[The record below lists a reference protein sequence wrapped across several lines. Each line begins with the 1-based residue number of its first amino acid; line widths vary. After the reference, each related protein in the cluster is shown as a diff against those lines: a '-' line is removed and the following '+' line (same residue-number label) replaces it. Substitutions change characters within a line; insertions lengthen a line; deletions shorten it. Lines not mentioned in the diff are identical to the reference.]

1 MANYTILKAAIS
13 DAIKQNGNNEI
24 TGNLLQQQLLAMVN
38 SLGAGYQFVGIALPT
53 TDPGTPDQNVF
64 YIAYAPGT
72 YVNFGGLTC
81 DGKQVYILR
90 SDQGGWVKWTPNIPN
105 NDFVVSA
112 LSTTYMS
119 TTGVFTVDRVNK
131 TITVSP
137 GSGQSAFYVFLYTYP
152 FGAILVNQ
160 HSFSFAEPSQLY
172 IYFDVDVKEFN
183 TVRYDLVGTLTN
195 RQFVCGYIDA
205 YPADNRPIYI
215 AGKQIGV
222 DSLPFTQQ
230 DKDNIGN
237 GMVERVNA
245 PAGWESK
252 QWNSPA
258 DTGTEWFNVN
268 CYCNPQ
274 RTLNAIHIYARVAGT
289 FTIKLRRMSDFGYF
303 YGWDVTCQVGDNTI
317 PITGFTYDTPF
328 YVTVTGKSGAAMG
341 TIYPAQQLNPD
352 CYSVVNNSM
361 VFSGY
366 EIGYWLDINDYGNLL
381 INRVAHLEQ
390 IIGGSSSSDINLM
403 LAQSDDV
410 KLEPRDYLIT
420 TPVVLSSGKK
430 LHGSF
435 GKTRLILSN
444 GCTTAISGTD
454 CNDIEI
460 SGLEIV
466 GTQVNYQY
474 EMNGIVA
481 GDGYDL
487 VATEADAI
495 ALNYMGSEIGIHLI
509 RCENVLLNDLKINHI
524 TGSAIRCNHVGMN
537 YTKGLN
543 STNVFI
549 TNCYNGIY
557 CENEHEF
564 SQYTNFTI
572 TVCMIGL
579 YVASGNLIFTAGHVT
594 RCRVGIQYVEGYN
607 HAHGICNGLEVKHNQ
622 IAGILFHN
630 CTYGQFVQGIFLQ
643 YSDIIIRNSAD
654 VVFDAVNI
662 GPGKVICTNTDET
675 ITIPN
680 RIGFLFKRQN
690 ATVQNTGNLIITN
703 EF

>member
-1 MANYTILKAAIS
+1 MANYATLKAAIT
-13 DAIKQNGNNEI
+13 AVIKQNGNNEI
-24 TGNLLQQQLLAMVN
+24 TGALLQQALLSMID
-38 SLGAGYQFVGIALPT
+38 SLGENYDFAGVAT
-53 TDPGTPDQNVF
+53 TSTNPGTPDQNVF
-64 YIAYAPGT
+64 YIAYAAGT
-72 YVNFGGLTC
+72 YANFGGLTC
-81 DGKQVYILR
+81 DGKEINIFR
-90 SDQGGWVKWTPNIPN
+90 SDPGGWVKLSPKIAN
-105 NDFVVSA
+105 FEYLMAA
-112 LSTTYMS
+112 LSACFMS
-119 TTGVFTVDRVNK
+119 TTGEFTIDQTEK
-131 TITVSP
+131 TVSVASSV
-137 GSGQSAFYVFLYTYP
+137 GWEFYVFM
-152 FGAILVNQ
+152 FGISGGVQNVSP
-160 HSFSFAEPSQLY
+160 HSFSFADPNQLY
-172 IYFDVDVKEFN
+172 VYYDANTKQFN

-195 RQFVCGYIDA
+195 KQIVCGYIDA
-205 YPADNRPIYI
+205 FPANNRPVFIG
-215 AGKQIGV
+215 GKQVGT
-222 DSLPFTQQ
+222 LPFTQQ
-230 DKDNIGN
+230 DKDNIGD
-237 GMVERVNA
+237 GAVERAVA
-245 PAGWESK
+245 PTGWDSK
-252 QWNSPA
+252 VWNNTA
-258 DTGTEWFNVN
+258 DSGTEWFNIN

-317 PITGFTYDTPF
+317 PISGFDYDTPF

-352 CYSVVNNSM
+352 CYTVVNNSM

-366 EIGYWLDINDYGNLL
+366 EVGYWLDINDYGNLL
-381 INRVAHLEQ
+381 VNRVAHLEQ
-390 IIGGSSSSDINLM
+390 IVGGSSSSDINLM

-466 GTQVNYQY
+466 GTQVNYRY

-487 VATEADAI
+487 VETEADAI

-643 YSDIIIRNSAD
+643 YSNIIIRNSTD

-662 GPGKVICTNTDET
+662 GPGKVICTNDDSS
-675 ITIPN
+675 ITTNN
-680 RIGFLFKRQN
+680 RIGFLFKRQG
-690 ATVQNTGNLIITN
+690 ATVENTGNLIITN
-703 EF
+703 EY